1 MDKDITA
8 ARSVAELSKSP
19 DEIRKRSQRVQAGID
34 AELEQGA
41 KVPLDATREAMSK
54 LRESKNQIEA
64 IKEEMTNRKGLPR
77 SPKIA
82 SVSRIHRNFVAT
94 AKMVEQP
101 IDLDYKIDRIEKLL
115 AKDRACDA
123 PNLLAIHYTLREV
136 DTIRDFYENIQSL
149 VDKYLKLISK
159 KMEEWTQNLMKSE
172 TRLFLERTEPPEED
186 ADQMFTMQASGI
198 MFQMTKIG
206 AVLEFIRSSPRLLRE
221 FCETSPGG
229 LREFSESSPR
239 VLRDSFKDSPR
250 LLRDLSDTS
259 PRLLRDFSGESNF
272 RISSVGH
279 KTEYRISSLATEL
292 PLIGCW
298 WPRLSRLTTNRSFEL
313 VGWVPNQF
321 QLACSAAELESD
333 GTTLGDRPTEVGS
346 DADCIGSAHASL
358 DRLGTSQINW
368 DAPNRCLYAGSAG
381 KLINIVQ

>member
-123 PNLLAIHYTLREV
+123 PNLLAIHYTLREANREASSKGIKILAGYFERLAG
-136 DTIRDFYENIQSL
+136 TIEAFESHYLLIASNPLTIFRKGHAPKAIKIDKMTEIKGQRAGWKSDCHSEDIGARFQSVRADSRIIKHYRAKFMNAVRTSAKLSDQKAVHQVSRSPCWGFRRKKLCLVLSRFAYCGRHAGQPYENIQSL

-159 KMEEWTQNLMKSE
+159 KMEEWTQKLMKSE

-198 MFQMTKIG
+198 MFQMIDFAIDSG
-206 AVLEFIRSSPRLLRE
+206 QRAVL
-221 FCETSPGG
+221 
-229 LREFSESSPR
+229 
-239 VLRDSFKDSPR
+239 SFD
-250 LLRDLSDTS
+250 
-259 PRLLRDFSGESNF
+259 
-272 RISSVGH
+272 
-279 KTEYRISSLATEL
+279 
-292 PLIGCW
+292 
-298 WPRLSRLTTNRSFEL
+298 
-313 VGWVPNQF
+313 
-321 QLACSAAELESD
+321 
-333 GTTLGDRPTEVGS
+333 
-346 DADCIGSAHASL
+346 
-358 DRLGTSQINW
+358 
-368 DAPNRCLYAGSAG
+368 
-381 KLINIVQ
+381 